1 MIKFLRLTFL
11 TLASMLIISC
21 SSNDDEIEYDY
32 LPVKLVGSEM
42 WSILNVQTGE
52 VVFRDEFKNE
62 PSAIYNDVFLVKN
75 DKGTFD
81 YYNVNDVKKPVNK
94 TSYYMAADF
103 VGSDIVPATLPGKQI
118 TLINNKCEEV
128 AVLDKSIERCA
139 KFVEG
144 LAPFMDDNDK
154 WGFLDKTGKIIIKA
168 KYDNVSFFN
177 DGVSICSITDMAKDL
192 TTYYAIDNTGKELFT
207 FTSKDYKA
215 IGTYSDG
222 YLPVVK
228 GEEIIYLDNTGKKAY
243 SLCNLTDS
251 AYYKV
256 NLCTYKDSRSVFC
269 EGDVFGIKDKDNNII
284 LRAKYDLLYCFGEG
298 RYLAEKEDKYGIIDF
313 NDNVLLDFKYDEI
326 TQLRKEIFLVGN
338 EKSKTLIND
347 KGEDITNVNFTQYS
361 LTQIN
366 VVKNNYLDPK
376 AYAQKI
382 INSFTDTTCDG
393 YNGNMTLR
401 NFSSELTYSASYY
414 SDESTLIVNNENTG
428 RQVGLMFNNY
438 LSKQTYKYE
447 TYYYWTYRYPAG
459 YVFNYGAKL
468 RGVWMTY
475 DISEYEC
482 LEEKISAEFDKN
494 LRSRGYK
501 EIEGGYWKSP
511 KGTAVGLSYDEG
523 IITLI
528 YYFTEGN
535 YIDLTRNPRKSNN
548 KRTPEGKDYVSAVD
562 TVVVDTIAADT
573 AVYY

>member
-1 MIKFLRLTFL
+1 
-11 TLASMLIISC
+11 
-21 SSNDDEIEYDY
+21 
-32 LPVKLVGSEM
+32 
-42 WSILNVQTGE
+42 
-52 VVFRDEFKNE
+52 
-62 PSAIYNDVFLVKN
+62 
-75 DKGTFD
+75 
-81 YYNVNDVKKPVNK
+81 
-94 TSYYMAADF
+94 
-103 VGSDIVPATLPGKQI
+103 
-118 TLINNKCEEV
+118 
-128 AVLDKSIERCA
+128 
-139 KFVEG
+139 
-144 LAPFMDDNDK
+144 
-154 WGFLDKTGKIIIKA
+154 
-168 KYDNVSFFN
+168 
-177 DGVSICSITDMAKDL
+177 
-192 TTYYAIDNTGKELFT
+192 
-207 FTSKDYKA
+207 
-215 IGTYSDG
+215 
-222 YLPVVK
+222 
-228 GEEIIYLDNTGKKAY
+228 
-243 SLCNLTDS
+243 
-251 AYYKV
+251 
-256 NLCTYKDSRSVFC
+256 
-269 EGDVFGIKDKDNNII
+269 
-284 LRAKYDLLYCFGEG
+284 
-298 RYLAEKEDKYGIIDF
+298 
-313 NDNVLLDFKYDEI
+313 
-326 TQLRKEIFLVGN
+326 
-338 EKSKTLIND
+338 
-347 KGEDITNVNFTQYS
+347 
-361 LTQIN
+361 
-366 VVKNNYLDPK
+366 
-376 AYAQKI
+376 
-382 INSFTDTTCDG
+382 
-393 YNGNMTLR
+393 MTLR

-528 YYFTEGN
+528 YYFMEGN